1 MSNEASSSWSKELP
15 TPVVPF
21 SLLGF
26 CLPVWWLALRTCPG
40 GSAWSWMQDSMEW
53 AMDRG
58 SAPSMGSTWGPRLL
72 CRSFG
77 IYLLIW
83 HFGTTAQFMLL
94 LWLGRQVCAWQRH
107 CLTVS
112 YKMSVVAR
120 ETGTGSV
127 SAGWKF
133 CDGADDG
140 SSRGGFWCSSWC
152 SAAWAAGLSELHY
165 RGLLPSHLLVFA
177 LTLGWK

>member
-1 MSNEASSSWSKELP
+1 MKLPPPGPRNCPPLWSHSHCWASVSQSDGWPWGHVL
-15 TPVVPF
+15 VVV
-21 SLLGF
+21 
-26 CLPVWWLALRTCPG
+26 CDPG
-40 GSAWSWMQDSMEW
+40 CRAAWSEPWTGDLPRAWGVPEGH
-53 AMDRG
+53 G
-58 SAPSMGSTWGPRLL
+58 SSAGALASICWSDTWGPLHSS
-72 CRSFG
+72 CC
-77 IYLLIW
+77 
-83 HFGTTAQFMLL
+83 

-127 SAGWKF
+127 SAGWKL

-152 SAAWAAGLSELHY
+152 SAAWTAGLSELHY
-165 RGLLPSHLLVFA
+165 SGLLPSHLLVFV